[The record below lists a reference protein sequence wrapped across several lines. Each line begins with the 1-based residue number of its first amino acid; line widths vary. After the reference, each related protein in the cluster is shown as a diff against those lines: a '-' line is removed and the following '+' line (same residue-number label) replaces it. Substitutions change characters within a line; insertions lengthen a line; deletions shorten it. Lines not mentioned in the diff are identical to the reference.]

1 MGSVVLVILL
11 LNMVISLLILD
22 FYRYLFKLS
31 PWTVFMRVFEVN
43 VALFVG
49 FFFAGFI
56 VSADVLRVT
65 CGIVASVAVGIVAY
79 KTCARKDATKLEEAI
94 KTYEALIAWEE
105 KFPQLLENFTKSLL
119 TQLDTKLN
127 EVKDLFEETVAVL
140 RQLTSDL
147 AKLKEAASEI
157 SRIRDAQY
165 GLTEKLESLAT
176 TIEEAA
182 LKFEGRRQSKEFY
195 MKKVV
200 KLLQDG
206 GFTVQLGTGRKQPR
220 ILAKLGDKKVFVATC
235 KTYTLT
241 PQTRQR
247 TIYLN
252 RLPEAE
258 HAKRLGVDLV
268 LFVANTANQRIWACN
283 LPIENLEKIGTIT
296 TPQFLVETTSEAAE
310 KCRQSIKE
318 LLQSYTKQ

>member
-1 MGSVVLVILL
+1 MDSVVLVILL
-11 LNMVISLLILD
+11 LKMVISLLILD

-31 PWTVFMRVFEVN
+31 PWTVFMRVFEVD

-206 GFTVQLGTGRKQPR
+206 GFTVELGTGRQEPR
-220 ILAKLGDKKVFVATC
+220 ILAKLADKKVFVA
-235 KTYTLT
+235 
-241 PQTRQR
+241 
-247 TIYLN
+247 I
-252 RLPEAE
+252 
-258 HAKRLGVDLV
+258 
-268 LFVANTANQRIWACN
+268 
-283 LPIENLEKIGTIT
+283 
-296 TPQFLVETTSEAAE
+296 
-310 KCRQSIKE
+310 
-318 LLQSYTKQ
+318 